1 MNPEFTELINKF
13 NELIEQEEERTDEK
27 APDLEPEDDAGN
39 TEYKFKMCDLT
50 MYKVKKRT
58 TQMAY
63 RLTVSSL
70 LLTRTRVL
78 SPSVK
83 I

>member
-1 MNPEFTELINKF
+1 M
-13 NELIEQEEERTDEK
+13 
-27 APDLEPEDDAGN
+27 EPEDDAGN

-63 RLTVSSL
+63 RLTVSSCQQPRFDANL
-70 LLTRTRVL
+70 LLSLAITGGQR
-78 SPSVK
+78 
-83 I
+83 